1 MSPLFT
7 RTLKAR
13 LTTLAATL
21 GLFMLTIGLAGILA
35 TRDSNTR
42 MKSIYEDRA
51 VPLAQL
57 FEINDR
63 MKDNTI
69 AQYDAAANGR
79 AGKPVGDIAGTVAG
93 NIETISKVWTE
104 YMATYLTPEE
114 KGVADSFAPKRKHY
128 VENAIK
134 PALALLADRKYDE
147 ADRFWPARRVS
158 CSLRRSRIWTSWS
171 RSRSRKPRRNTKRP
185 SANTPS

>member
-1 MSPLFT
+1 
-7 RTLKAR
+7 
-13 LTTLAATL
+13 
-21 GLFMLTIGLAGILA
+21 MLTIGLAGILS

-69 AQYDAAANGR
+69 AQYDAVANGR
-79 AGKPVGDIAGTVAG
+79 AGKPVGDVAG
-93 NIETISKVWTE
+93 RVTANIETNSKIWAE

-114 KGVADSFAPKRKHY
+114 KGVADTFATKRKNY
-128 VENAIK
+128 VENGIK

-147 ADRFWPARRVS
+147 AGALLAGKGERAVRLSQAGPGQAGRDPGQGSQGGIRGGRASIHHR
-158 CSLRRSRIWTSWS
+158 
-171 RSRSRKPRRNTKRP
+171 
-185 SANTPS
+185 